1 MSPGKGAPASNGGA
15 VVVNTGG
22 RFGAEL
28 ADALSRMLAPE
39 AVVGADTLAAVPAG
53 AAVLVTMLDAPETL
67 AGLLAAPVR
76 WVHTLS
82 AGVDGFPFAAARGKV
97 VTCSRGASS
106 VAMAEWVLAMM
117 LAFEKQL
124 PASWLAEPPEQWNTA
139 SLGGLA
145 GRSVGIVGLG
155 AVGTEVARRAL
166 AFDMEVLGLR
176 RSGASAPLA
185 GVSVAPSLTELL
197 ARSDHVVL
205 CAPATAATARLIGAE
220 ALASCRRGAHLVNV
234 ARGSLVDNDAL
245 LGALDDGIVAVASL
259 DVVDPEPLPAGHAFY
274 RHRGIRL
281 SPHISWCGPD
291 SLSRTMALFIDNLR
305 RFRAGEPLHGLVD
318 LEAGY

>member
-1 MSPGKGAPASNGGA
+1 MSTGGSVLAPRTGP

-22 RFGAEL
+22 RFGTML
-28 ADALSRMLAPE
+28 ADALAEMLAPE
-39 AVVGADTLAAVPAG
+39 EVVGADCCAAVPPG
-53 AAVLVTMLDAPETL
+53 AAVLVTMLDAPDVIAE
-67 AGLLAAPVR
+67 LLGAPVP

-82 AGVDGFPFAAARGKV
+82 AGVDRFPFGAASGKV

-106 VAMAEWVLAMM
+106 VAMAEWVLAVM

-145 GRSVGIVGLG
+145 GRTVGIVGLG

-166 AFDMEVLGLR
+166 AFDMDVIGVR
-176 RSGASAPLA
+176 RSAAPAPLPGLTLA
-185 GVSVAPSLTELL
+185 SSLPALL
-197 ARSDHVVL
+197 AASHHVVL
-205 CAPATAATARLIGAE
+205 CAPATEATARLIDVD
-220 ALASCRRGAHLVNV
+220 ALASCRRGVHLVNV

-245 LGALDDGIVAVASL
+245 LGALDDGTVAAASL
-259 DVVDPEPLPAGHAFY
+259 DVVDPEPLPAGHPFY
-274 RHRGIRL
+274 RHPGVRL
-281 SPHISWCGPD
+281 TPHISWSGPT
-291 SLSRTMALFIDNLR
+291 SLSRTMELFVDNLR

-318 LEAGY
+318 IDAGY